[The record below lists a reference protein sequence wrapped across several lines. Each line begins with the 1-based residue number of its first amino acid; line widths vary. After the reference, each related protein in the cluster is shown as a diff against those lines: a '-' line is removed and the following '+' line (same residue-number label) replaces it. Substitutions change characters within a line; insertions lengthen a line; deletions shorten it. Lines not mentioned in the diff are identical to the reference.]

1 MPAPGEGS
9 GAGPPG
15 GSGSA
20 VGRLADS
27 EPGSA
32 VGLPTGFG
40 LAAGSGAGSAAEP
53 VLEVRGAEV
62 SFGSVTALAGVD
74 LAVGAGETVAIL
86 GPSGCGKSTLLRAVA
101 GLQPLDRGR
110 VLWDGAD
117 LAGVPV
123 HRRDFGLMFQD
134 HALFTHRD
142 VAANVAF
149 GLRMQGA
156 PAEARRAR
164 AAEML
169 ELVGLGGFGP
179 RSVAT
184 LSGGEAQRVALARA
198 LAPEPRLLMLDEP
211 LGSLDRR
218 RRDEL
223 AVELRRVLSEVGVT
237 VLHVTHDHDE
247 AFAVA
252 DRVAVMLAGR
262 MARIGAPAEVWRD
275 PRRSDVA
282 RFLGHAN
289 VVEVGPGGA
298 VPWGRLDADPGMAV
312 IRSDAF
318 RRLSGPEAAAGSS
331 ARGPVGTGSTRPAG
345 GTSSTRGP
353 GVAEAPASTV
363 EAVVAD
369 ARFRGDRFELRV
381 RTDPGEVELV
391 VLDPEPAH
399 VGRRLA
405 YAITPTA
412 VAPVD

>member
-1 MPAPGEGS
+1 MPAGFG
-9 GAGPPG
+9 
-15 GSGSA
+15 
-20 VGRLADS
+20 
-27 EPGSA
+27 PGSA
-32 VGLPTGFG
+32 G
-40 LAAGSGAGSAAEP
+40 EP
-53 VLEVRGAEV
+53 VLEVRGVTV
-62 SFGSVTALAGVD
+62 SFGAVTALAGVD

-86 GPSGCGKSTLLRAVA
+86 GPSGGGKSTLLRAVA
-101 GLQPLDRGR
+101 GLQPLDRGQI
-110 VLWDGAD
+110 LWAGAD
-117 LAGVPV
+117 LAEVPV

-149 GLRMQGA
+149 GLRMQGT

-169 ELVGLGGFGP
+169 ELVGLEGFGS

-218 RRDEL
+218 HRDEL
-223 AVELRRVLSEVGVT
+223 AAELRRIPREVGVT

-252 DRVAVMLAGR
+252 DRVAAMLDGR
-262 MARIGAPAEVWRD
+262 LARIGPPAEVWRD

-298 VPWGRLDADPGMAV
+298 VPWGRLEADPGMAV

-318 RRLSGPEAAAGSS
+318 RRLNEAEAEAGVS
-331 ARGPVGTGSTRPAG
+331 ARGPAGSGSVSGSTRGLG
-345 GTSSTRGP
+345 G
-353 GVAEAPASTV
+353 AEAPTSTV
-363 EAVVAD
+363 EVVVAD

-381 RTDPGEVELV
+381 RTDPGGVELV
-391 VLDPEPAH
+391 VLDPEPAD
-399 VGRRLA
+399 VGHRLA
-405 YAITPTA
+405 YAIDPA
-412 VAPVD
+412 VVVPVD

>member
-1 MPAPGEGS
+1 MPAPGSAGPGPPPEAGS
-9 GAGPPG
+9 GAVAGTPV

-20 VGRLADS
+20 
-27 EPGSA
+27 P
-32 VGLPTGFG
+32 
-40 LAAGSGAGSAAEP
+40 EP

-62 SFGSVTALAGVD
+62 SFGSVAALAGVE

-101 GLQPLDRGR
+101 GLQPLDGGR
-110 VLWDGAD
+110 ILWDGAD

-223 AVELRRVLSEVGVT
+223 AAELRRVLSEVGVT

-252 DRVAVMLAGR
+252 DRVAVMLEGR
-262 MARIGAPAEVWRD
+262 VARIGAPAEVWRD

-289 VVEVGPGGA
+289 VVEVGPDGT
-298 VPWGRLDADPGMAV
+298 VPWGRLEAGPGRAV

-318 RRLSGPEAAAGSS
+318 RRLSS
-331 ARGPVGTGSTRPAG
+331 AETPAG
-345 GTSSTRGP
+345 GSTQPTGESGSASGSTRGP
-353 GVAEAPASTV
+353 DGAEAPAPTV
-363 EAVVAD
+363 EAVVTD

-381 RTDPGEVELV
+381 CTDPGGVELV
-391 VLDPEPAH
+391 VLDPEPADA
-399 VGRRLA
+399 GRRLA
-405 YAITPTA
+405 YAIDPAA
-412 VAPVD
+412 VASVD

>member
-1 MPAPGEGS
+1 M
-9 GAGPPG
+9 
-15 GSGSA
+15 
-20 VGRLADS
+20 
-27 EPGSA
+27 
-32 VGLPTGFG
+32 
-40 LAAGSGAGSAAEP
+40 
-53 VLEVRGAEV
+53 
-62 SFGSVTALAGVD
+62 
-74 LAVGAGETVAIL
+74 
-86 GPSGCGKSTLLRAVA
+86 A

-156 PAEARRAR
+156 PAETRRAR
-164 AAEML
+164 ASEML

-223 AVELRRVLSEVGVT
+223 AAELRRVLSEVGVT

-262 MARIGAPAEVWRD
+262 VARIGAPAEVWRD

-289 VVEVGPGGA
+289 VVAVGPDGT
-298 VPWGRLDADPGMAV
+298 VPWGRLEAGPGRAV

-318 RRLSGPEAAAGSS
+318 RRLDA
-331 ARGPVGTGSTRPAG
+331 
-345 GTSSTRGP
+345 
-353 GVAEAPASTV
+353 AEAPAPAV

-381 RTDPGEVELV
+381 RTDPGGVELV
-391 VLDPEPAH
+391 VLDPEPAD

-405 YAITPTA
+405 YAIDPAA

>member
-1 MPAPGEGS
+1 MPA
-9 GAGPPG
+9 AGP
-15 GSGSA
+15 
-20 VGRLADS
+20 
-27 EPGSA
+27 
-32 VGLPTGFG
+32 
-40 LAAGSGAGSAAEP
+40 AGSGSAAEP
-53 VLEVRGAEV
+53 VLEVRGAAV
-62 SFGSVTALAGVD
+62 SFGATAALNGVD
-74 LAVGAGETVAIL
+74 LVVGAGETVAIL
-86 GPSGCGKSTLLRAVA
+86 GPSGGGKSTLLRAVA
-101 GLQPLDRGR
+101 GLQPLDRGQI
-110 VLWDGAD
+110 LWAGAD

-149 GLRMQGA
+149 GLRMRGA
-156 PAEARRAR
+156 TPEARRAR

-218 RRDEL
+218 HRDEL
-223 AVELRRVLSEVGVT
+223 AAELRRIPREVGVT

-252 DRVAVMLAGR
+252 DRVAVMLDGR
-262 MARIGAPAEVWRD
+262 LARIGPPAEVWRD

-289 VVEVGPGGA
+289 VVEVGQDGA
-298 VPWGRLDADPGMAV
+298 VPWGRLEAEPGRV
-312 IRSDAF
+312 VVRSDAF
-318 RRLSGPEAAAGSS
+318 RRLNDADAEAAAGPARPPGEIGPAAAVRSPS
-331 ARGPVGTGSTRPAG
+331 AAPA
-345 GTSSTRGP
+345 
-353 GVAEAPASTV
+353 AASTV

-369 ARFRGDRFELRV
+369 VRFRGDRFELRV
-381 RTDPGEVELV
+381 RTDPGGVELV
-391 VLDPEPAH
+391 VLDPEPAD

-405 YAITPTA
+405 YAIDPA
-412 VAPVD
+412 AIAPVD